1 MLTFYI
7 LPDISIAEKYY
18 FLSFTKKILINLII
32 RSIDAI
38 HLKIIFLIWWRQIIE
53 DE

>member
-7 LPDISIAEKYY
+7 LPEISIAEKYY
-18 FLSFTKKILINLII
+18 FISFTKQFLINFII

-38 HLKIIFLIWWRQIIE
+38 HLKIIFPIWWRQIIE